1 MTGWSPRRLYEAGLA
16 HVPGD
21 RHRWAMIMSFPVE
34 DNLVLTNYYKAP
46 FARGFVR
53 QEEAIDAWATDLI
66 ARFDIRTPSATVA
79 ADTLSG
85 GNQQKAV
92 VAREFSCKPKLLV
105 LDQPTRGLDVGSIEF
120 IHRQA
125 IEMRDAGAAIL
136 LVSAELDEIL
146 ELSDRIAVMYRG
158 ALVATLDGRTAN
170 KEEVGLLMATGGRE
184 PEASQV
190 DGMTATGDSPKA
202 RFWRRGRFGQVWEI
216 AAVPLASVF
225 LALVVAALII
235 LVSSIVTT
243 GSVDLAL
250 PFVAYAALIQ
260 GAFGSVTGILNTIL
274 QAAPLTLGGL
284 AVGIGFK
291 AGLFNIGGYGQFL
304 LGATA
309 AAGVGAALA
318 TAPAPIAITLSLL
331 AGMLAGAAWG
341 WIPGALKAWS
351 GAHEVVTTIMLNSIA
366 AALIGFLILGPLL
379 APGFSF
385 GRTGDLGN
393 SALPI
398 IVGNIHLGVIFAVLA
413 VPAVWW
419 LLYRST
425 LGFEIRSVGANPSA
439 ARYAGMRPAFLI
451 MLTMSLSG
459 LLSGI
464 AGSTEILG
472 VSRFMIAVIRNL
484 DRVRRHRRRP
494 VGAVASVR
502 DRRGGV
508 AVRRA
513 PGGGRP
519 DAGPGRD
526 PGRDRRRHPGG
537 DPAVPCR

>member
-1 MTGWSPRRLYEAGLA
+1 MTDS
-16 HVPGD
+16 
-21 RHRWAMIMSFPVE
+21 
-34 DNLVLTNYYKAP
+34 
-46 FARGFVR
+46 
-53 QEEAIDAWATDLI
+53 
-66 ARFDIRTPSATVA
+66 
-79 ADTLSG
+79 
-85 GNQQKAV
+85 
-92 VAREFSCKPKLLV
+92 
-105 LDQPTRGLDVGSIEF
+105 
-120 IHRQA
+120 
-125 IEMRDAGAAIL
+125 
-136 LVSAELDEIL
+136 
-146 ELSDRIAVMYRG
+146 
-158 ALVATLDGRTAN
+158 DGRPA
-170 KEEVGLLMATGGRE
+170 E
-184 PEASQV
+184 
-190 DGMTATGDSPKA
+190 
-202 RFWRRGRFGQVWEI
+202 RFWRRGRLGQVFAI
-216 AAVPLASVF
+216 AAVPVASVF

-235 LVSSIVTT
+235 LASSVITT
-243 GSVDLAL
+243 GSIDWAL
-250 PFVAYAALIQ
+250 PFVAYGALLQ
-260 GAFGSVTGILNTIL
+260 GAFGSESAILATIL
-274 QAAPLTLGGL
+274 QATPLVLGGL

-318 TAPAPIAITLSLL
+318 TAPAPIAITAALG

-398 IVGNIHLGVIFAVLA
+398 ILGDNIHLGVLLAVAA

-439 ARYAGMRPAFLI
+439 ARYAGMRPRFLI

-459 LLSGI
+459 LLFGI

-472 VSRFMIAVIRNL
+472 VSHFIIPSYGTSIGFDAIAVALLGRSHPFGIAASALLFGALRAGAGLMQVLAEIPVEIVDVIQAIILLFLAADVVVRHLFRIR
-484 DRVRRHRRRP
+484 
-494 VGAVASVR
+494 AA
-502 DRRGGV
+502 GGLADLKTV
-508 AVRRA
+508 TSSYAGRA
-513 PGGGRP
+513 R
-519 DAGPGRD
+519 
-526 PGRDRRRHPGG
+526 
-537 DPAVPCR
+537 